1 MLRMPTVAMNKT
13 TKQKF
18 AMLRKLHKRVDN
30 DFLDKR
36 VEPRFVTFVASDID
50 VKTLNQPRHATWEP
64 ENKSN
69 VLINVNKYIAKYDF
83 DIADKLKYNPM
94 IRKLEVEINFKR
106 LAIYEILNLC
116 SFEITKH
123 VKTFQSIWT
132 T

>member
-1 MLRMPTVAMNKT
+1 
-13 TKQKF
+13 
-18 AMLRKLHKRVDN
+18 MLRKLHKRVDN

-36 VEPRFVTFVASDID
+36 VEPRFVMFVASDID
-50 VKTLNQPRHATWEP
+50 VKTLNQPRYATWEP

-106 LAIYEILNLC
+106 AAIYEILNLC

-123 VKTFQSIWT
+123 VKTF
-132 T
+132 